1 MMFPFLKGNNAI
13 YDLLLFTHT
22 IYTPFSS
29 FISIFSRCKDTN
41 LFLFIK
47 TIFSGQPSVRFS
59 QCWRAASKLLRIW
72 RCNSYLVIDDMG
84 VFIFQV
90 CFPNHQLRA
99 TPISV
104 LQSSYWFDI
113 LLYQGYASLPE
124 GHNFASETCKIGF
137 SCNCASGT
145 FTNGKSG
152 YSSANCLIY
161 FRLRIIVSYGSQWP
175 IHQLIQIC
183 RALYV

>member
-1 MMFPFLKGNNAI
+1 MFPFLKGNNAI

-72 RCNSYLVIDDMG
+72 RCNSSLDGNSVISILVRCYEKSHLPEVIYRSLLNIICRSC
-84 VFIFQV
+84 FITACQFLFV
-90 CFPNHQLRA
+90 VEVLRC
-99 TPISV
+99 SR
-104 LQSSYWFDI
+104 
-113 LLYQGYASLPE
+113 YAAESLP
-124 GHNFASETCKIGF
+124 T
-137 SCNCASGT
+137 T
-145 FTNGKSG
+145 F
-152 YSSANCLIY
+152 
-161 FRLRIIVSYGSQWP
+161 
-175 IHQLIQIC
+175 H
-183 RALYV
+183 